1 MKGAVQFVPLLDSFH
16 VEGPNGNHLCLVF
29 AVSGPSLA
37 SIRRRLIKIR
47 PDVTRSLALKLV
59 KALEK
64 IHRAGVVFGDL
75 SAANVLLKLEG
86 YNNLSLEDIYARVG
100 KPSPEEVLEMPTEGT
115 HTKPAMS
122 DNVPKFVYRAVD
134 LAGANF
140 EYVVPDVQFI
150 DLGEAYHTGGEI
162 TTRGMSLAYAAPEV
176 LLLGDKPT
184 QANDIWALACIWFE
198 MRSAREL
205 FPEGMYGRSG
215 VENDIIDT
223 IGALP
228 QSWQDRIDDME
239 AEDADSNVEKSKGAA
254 VRRKLQRAWSRVRVW
269 FRISTKDY
277 LEETVQDGES
287 EPKLGAKILHIGKW
301 KEWQYMTTDQRRI
314 YIKKSKGEDYE
325 PPDTE
330 LNDHGRPPGP
340 LLEQEARDFE
350 DVLSSILK
358 YEKLERPVLGDLIR
372 SAWLTSRYESSMG
385 DEPWLKRYSP
395 GRTYGKL
402 KVMKG

>member
-1 MKGAVQFVPLLDSFH
+1 
-16 VEGPNGNHLCLVF
+16 
-29 AVSGPSLA
+29 
-37 SIRRRLIKIR
+37 
-47 PDVTRSLALKLV
+47 
-59 KALEK
+59 
-64 IHRAGVVFGDL
+64 
-75 SAANVLLKLEG
+75 
-86 YNNLSLEDIYARVG
+86 
-100 KPSPEEVLEMPTEGT
+100 MPTEGT
-115 HTKPAMS
+115 HTRPATS

-176 LLLGDKPT
+176 LLLGEKPT
-184 QANDIWALACIWFE
+184 QASDIWALACIWFE
-198 MRSAREL
+198 MRAAKEF

-223 IGALP
+223 VGALP

-269 FRISTKDY
+269 FRISTKEH

-301 KEWQYMTTDQRRI
+301 KEWHYMTTDHRRI

-325 PPDTE
+325 PP
-330 LNDHGRPPGP
+330 
-340 LLEQEARDFE
+340 
-350 DVLSSILK
+350 
-358 YEKLERPVLGDLIR
+358 
-372 SAWLTSRYESSMG
+372 
-385 DEPWLKRYSP
+385 
-395 GRTYGKL
+395 
-402 KVMKG
+402 